1 MWVGPIQVGAMTDYA
16 GLLRGLGD
24 QLGGDLCYAAALE
37 IERLSAEG
45 RIMRDAL
52 RRISALDKNYK
63 WESEAIA
70 DDALAAVS
78 GTREKAQLT
87 R

>member
-1 MWVGPIQVGAMTDYA
+1 MKRYDIYVDYDGWVADEDEA
-16 GLLRGLGD
+16 GEFVKYED
-24 QLGGDLCYAAALE
+24 V
-37 IERLSAEG
+37 ERESSEG

-78 GTREKAQLT
+78 GRRE
-87 R
+87 

>member
-1 MWVGPIQVGAMTDYA
+1 MNEKHKGPHCNGLCEGAAY
-16 GLLRGLGD
+16 
-24 QLGGDLCYAAALE
+24 QIE
-37 IERLSAEG
+37 INRLSSEG

-70 DDALAAVS
+70 DDALFRT
-78 GTREKAQLT
+78 GR
-87 R
+87 